1 MRAAITFLTPGRPT
15 ASGRVGPLPG
25 DQTPMPTHQRIRGD
39 EGGNRVQR
47 PSPEALGLHR
57 QSTTLIVS
65 QPELPATKLLFED
78 PVLLDQVGDNILL
91 MPMHPARNR
100 QQEQLE
106 RESSDR
112 HSAIVGAL
120 NSHAHRQLR
129 TDPFF
134 AQGGLRRARL
144 SHPGAGLPR
153 PTGRRADDAGCLPCR
168 STCRA
173 ATGPGDGDPVG
184 LDVPVDVDQRREAHP
199 RLSGGDRCRGK
210 SPASAATSC

>member
-1 MRAAITFLTPGRPT
+1 
-15 ASGRVGPLPG
+15 
-25 DQTPMPTHQRIRGD
+25 MPTHQRIRGD

-106 RESSDR
+106 RESRGR

-129 TDPFF
+129 TDPF
-134 AQGGLRRARL
+134 LHR
-144 SHPGAGLPR
+144 AGLTPR
-153 PTGRRADDAGCLPCR
+153 SERNRPASIRGAV
-168 STCRA
+168 RA
-173 ATGPGDGDPVG
+173 ACAMALRGTNRRGAFAKRQTDNALRTYVG
-184 LDVPVDVDQRREAHP
+184 TWLLRGHDH
-199 RLSGGDRCRGK
+199 RLR
-210 SPASAATSC
+210 